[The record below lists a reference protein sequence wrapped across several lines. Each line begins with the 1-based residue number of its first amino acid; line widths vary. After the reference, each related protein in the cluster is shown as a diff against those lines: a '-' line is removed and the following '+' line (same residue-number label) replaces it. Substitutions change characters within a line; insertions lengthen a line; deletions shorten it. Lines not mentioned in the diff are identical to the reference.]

1 MKLSKTYLFV
11 VALAVLLLFVLQLQ
25 QPRRYNWTATFG
37 PADCNPFGCYVMDSV
52 LRASMPRGYRVT
64 DSTVYQLS
72 HGSMPRNVLVLA
84 SNLKVDAQW
93 VEAVERITRQGGKLM
108 IVGSVDDSSADSLML
123 KHWGAKLSGYNYFS
137 VSGLKAQLAE
147 HYAMLTDTLTWA
159 SDGHYRR
166 ADYVLYR
173 MMLPGAVDTLGHAG
187 WQTLAYN
194 DENSGTTDYRR
205 IIMAARRRMGEGEL
219 ILVAVPLV
227 LTNYGMLDRN
237 TSDLV
242 MRLMTQLADR
252 PVVRT
257 LQFNRTV
264 GQTEQQQS
272 PFRVL
277 LQSRPLTWAFYLSL
291 LTIVLFFIFTARR
304 RQRVIQVVEPPKNHS
319 LEFVQLIGTLY
330 YLRRDHAALVRT
342 KLTLF
347 ADAVRRQT
355 GLDIL
360 DVSDNDRVFGKLG
373 ERTGMAYEDIAR
385 TIKALRYIQAN
396 ENNIT
401 EHEMK
406 AMVGQMDEIL
416 YRL

>member
-1 MKLSKTYLFV
+1 
-11 VALAVLLLFVLQLQ
+11 
-25 QPRRYNWTATFG
+25 
-37 PADCNPFGCYVMDSV
+37 
-52 LRASMPRGYRVT
+52 
-64 DSTVYQLS
+64 
-72 HGSMPRNVLVLA
+72 
-84 SNLKVDAQW
+84 
-93 VEAVERITRQGGKLM
+93 
-108 IVGSVDDSSADSLML
+108 
-123 KHWGAKLSGYNYFS
+123 
-137 VSGLKAQLAE
+137 
-147 HYAMLTDTLTWA
+147 
-159 SDGHYRR
+159 
-166 ADYVLYR
+166 
-173 MMLPGAVDTLGHAG
+173 
-187 WQTLAYN
+187 
-194 DENSGTTDYRR
+194 
-205 IIMAARRRMGEGEL
+205 
-219 ILVAVPLV
+219 
-227 LTNYGMLDRN
+227 MLDRN

-406 AMVGQMDEIL
+406 AMVRQMDEIL
-416 YRL
+416 GRL